1 MPPPAL
7 PSDKDK
13 INGEKHKPTTS
24 TTSGAWWLT
33 TKYIIIMAC
42 SGGAFLFI
50 LIAVIYVYCKLSD
63 TRRTREVVYVTSNEY
78 GDHEM
83 RRSRTEDFPPP
94 PMSLYE
100 EDSATESRRDS
111 KTENDILMAQIRDK
125 INVENARRTSP
136 TRDGTSPTGDVEAV
150 LMMDA
155 IETRQAS
162 EA

>member
-1 MPPPAL
+1 M
-7 PSDKDK
+7 
-13 INGEKHKPTTS
+13 
-24 TTSGAWWLT
+24 
-33 TKYIIIMAC
+33 
-42 SGGAFLFI
+42 
-50 LIAVIYVYCKLSD
+50 
-63 TRRTREVVYVTSNEY
+63 TSNEY

-136 TRDGTSPTGDVEAV
+136 TRDWDFPYGRCGSSAYDGRDRNETSIRS
-150 LMMDA
+150 MMRM
-155 IETRQAS
+155 ESQRLQ
-162 EA
+162 